1 VRHWVVTPLA
11 EASTVNQNRDRL
23 DWVSD
28 RDNLSPRDSIS
39 NTTTSELDP
48 QDADWLVYLPLI
60 VGLPG
65 PISPNQIRYVAT
77 SGIDGTNPCNDPTN
91 PCLTI
96 QHAVDVTI
104 PGDEIRVAA
113 GTHAGVAH
121 RIGTDQTAYLFKSLT
136 IRGGFTTTDWTT
148 PDPATHVS
156 ILDAQGQGRVF
167 KITGPISVT
176 IEGLLLTGGNGSGGS
191 GGGVYVNDA
200 AVAFRDN
207 QVLTNTASIGG
218 GLFLTGSEAR
228 FERNVIAGNTAAN
241 SGGGVVMGPA
251 SEARFINNYITN
263 NQTNGHGGGL
273 ILSGTL
279 AALTNTMITDNHAG
293 LDGSGLFIE
302 NSTARLW
309 HTTIANNSGPGSGV
323 ALNSGSTAALTNTIL
338 VSHTIGIYAS
348 VGSTAT
354 LDATVWS
361 GNATKW
367 SGPGTINIGSYN
379 FIGELRFVDPGGGN
393 YHLDSSTSIASNR
406 GVDTNVMFDIDD
418 EIRPWAGIPDL
429 GADERFYICPPDCGS
444 GRNPIIIWIE
454 DEFGDMTEPAGSNI
468 TIMVEAHLPN
478 TLHVLRFG
486 NDSVSFTTDNLGKA
500 TINYTIPESIL
511 PGVYPIYTAFATS
524 PSTPEAFCL
533 GYASGNVPCF
543 TVTSN

>member
-1 VRHWVVTPLA
+1 MMTVLSGLSSVRLWVVPSAA
-11 EASTVNQNRDRL
+11 EAATVNQNRD
-23 DWVSD
+23 
-28 RDNLSPRDSIS
+28 NFSPSHNIS
-39 NTTTSELDP
+39 NTTTGELES
-48 QDADWLVYLPLI
+48 QDEDLFVYLPII
-60 VGLPG
+60 VGQSAPVG
-65 PISPNQIRYVAT
+65 PNQVRYVAT
-77 SGIDGTNPCNDPTN
+77 TGNNVANSCTDPNN
-91 PCLTI
+91 PCLTV

-113 GTHAGVAH
+113 GTYAGVAH
-121 RIGTDQTAYLFKSLT
+121 RIGTNQTAYLFKPLT
-136 IRGGFTTTDWTT
+136 IRGGFTTTDWST
-148 PDPATHVS
+148 PDPAAHVT

-191 GGGVYVNDA
+191 GGGVYADSA
-200 AVAFRDN
+200 TITFRDN
-207 QVLTNTASIGG
+207 RILTNTALIGG
-218 GLFLTGSEAR
+218 GLFLTSSQAR
-228 FERNVIAGNTAAN
+228 FERNVIAGNATTN
-241 SGGGVVMGPA
+241 SGGGVVIGPA
-251 SEARFINNYITN
+251 SEVRFINNFVTN

-279 AALTNTMITDNHAG
+279 AALTNTMITDNQAG

-302 NSTARLW
+302 NSAAELW
-309 HTTIANNSGPGSGV
+309 HTTISNNPGPGSGV
-323 ALNSGSTAALTNTIL
+323 ALDSSTAALTNTIL
-338 VSHTIGIYAS
+338 VSHTVGISAS

-354 LDATVWS
+354 LEATVWS